1 MEISMYIM
9 QFCENIGGI
18 ILEQIFM
25 TGVEIKKVR
34 HLKNISIPLDNRK
47 RKHLIL
53 TGKNGSGKTSV
64 IEALVKYFEY
74 IISNNYE
81 PYEKVKERCKEYS
94 RRLDVLKNQA
104 DSNEKFSEINST
116 ERSMAAW
123 KNDFEIWNS
132 GATAKINAISLL
144 QNKFKQGN
152 FIFAYYKDEREF
164 LAEKYKNIE
173 KVQFQEKYGIKENP
187 GAKLTKYLV
196 DLKATQA
203 FTKDNQKFEKIEKWF
218 HTFESILKKIFDDDM
233 LELKFDDETFQFS
246 ICEPD
251 REPFDFNT
259 MSRGYAAVLDII
271 NDLIMRMEA
280 KSGLRTE
287 FDMEGIVLVDEIETH
302 LHLEL
307 QKKVLPILTT
317 LFPNI
322 QFIVTTHSPFILS
335 SLDNTV
341 IYDLENKTLVEN
353 GLKNLPYEGIVE
365 GYFKVDTLSEKL
377 RNKFERY
384 KSLVS
389 KQELSDEEYAEIDKL
404 EFYLDEIPDYLAKE
418 LTAEYSRL
426 KLEFSNRG

>member
-1 MEISMYIM
+1 
-9 QFCENIGGI
+9 
-18 ILEQIFM
+18 M

-34 HLKNISIPLDNRK
+34 HLENISIPLDNRK

-81 PYEKVKERCKEYS
+81 PYEKVNERCKEYS
-94 RRLDVLKNQA
+94 RRLNVLKNQA

-123 KNDFEIWNS
+123 KNDFEMWNS

-144 QNKFKQGN
+144 QNKFEQGN

-203 FTKDNQKFEKIEKWF
+203 FTKDNKKFEKIEKWF

-322 QFIVTTHSPFILS
+322 QFIITTHSPFILS
-335 SLDNTV
+335 SLDNAV

-365 GYFKVDTLSEKL
+365 GYFKVDTLSEEL

>member
-1 MEISMYIM
+1 MEQAFLTDI
-9 QFCENIGGI
+9 
-18 ILEQIFM
+18 
-25 TGVEIKKVR
+25 EIKKVR
-34 HLKNISIPLDNRK
+34 HLENIFIPLDKEK

-64 IEALVKYFEY
+64 LEALVQYFSYITADNYYSMEESNRNYKKY
-74 IISNNYE
+74 
-81 PYEKVKERCKEYS
+81 K
-94 RRLDVLKNQA
+94 DQLKDLEEQA
-104 DSNEKFSEINST
+104 DSDEKFEKINSI
-116 ERSMAAW
+116 EKSMKLW
-123 KNDFEIWNS
+123 KKDFDIWNNS
-132 GATAKINAISLL
+132 AVADINSISFLR
-144 QNKFKQGN
+144 NKYKQGN
-152 FIFAYYKDEREF
+152 FIVAYYKDEREF
-164 LAEKYKNIE
+164 QVEEYSNIE
-173 KVQFQEKYGIKENP
+173 KIQFQDKYSINDNP

-203 FTKDNQKFEKIEKWF
+203 FTKDHEKSAKIDRWF
-218 HTFESILKKIFDDDM
+218 CTFESILRAIFNDDN
-233 LELKFDDETFQFS
+233 LQLIFNDETFQFS
-246 ICEPD
+246 ICESD
-251 REPFDFNT
+251 RGPFNFNT
-259 MSRGYAAVLDII
+259 LSRGYAAILDII

-307 QKKVLPILTT
+307 QKKILPVLTT

-335 SLDNTV
+335 SLDNAV
-341 IYDLENKTLVEN
+341 IYDLENRTLVKN

-365 GYFKVDTLSEKL
+365 GYFNVDKLSEEL
-377 RNKFERY
+377 RGKFERY
-384 KSLVS
+384 KALIS
-389 KQELSDEEYAEIDKL
+389 KDELSDEEYEEIDKL

>member
-1 MEISMYIM
+1 M
-9 QFCENIGGI
+9 
-18 ILEQIFM
+18 EQIFM

-34 HLKNISIPLDNRK
+34 HLENISIPLDDRK

-94 RRLDVLKNQA
+94 RRLDALKNQA

-116 ERSMAAW
+116 EQSMAAW
-123 KNDFEIWNS
+123 KNDFEMWNS

-365 GYFKVDTLSEKL
+365 GYFKVDTLSEEL

-384 KSLVS
+384 KSLVL

>member
-1 MEISMYIM
+1 MEQAFLTDI
-9 QFCENIGGI
+9 
-18 ILEQIFM
+18 
-25 TGVEIKKVR
+25 EIKKVR
-34 HLKNISIPLDNRK
+34 HLENIFIPLDKEK

-64 IEALVKYFEY
+64 LEALVQYFSYITADNYYSMEESNRNYKKY
-74 IISNNYE
+74 
-81 PYEKVKERCKEYS
+81 K
-94 RRLDVLKNQA
+94 DQLKDLEEQA
-104 DSNEKFSEINST
+104 DSDEKFEKINSI
-116 ERSMAAW
+116 EKSMKLW
-123 KNDFEIWNS
+123 KKDFDIWNNS
-132 GATAKINAISLL
+132 AVADINSISFLR
-144 QNKFKQGN
+144 NKYKQGN
-152 FIFAYYKDEREF
+152 FIVAYYKDEREF
-164 LAEKYKNIE
+164 QVEEYSNIE
-173 KVQFQEKYGIKENP
+173 KIQFQDKYSINDNP

-203 FTKDNQKFEKIEKWF
+203 FTKDHEKSAKIDRWF
-218 HTFESILKKIFDDDM
+218 CTFESILRAIFNDDN
-233 LELKFDDETFQFS
+233 LQLIFNDETFQFS
-246 ICEPD
+246 ICESD
-251 REPFDFNT
+251 REPFNFNT
-259 MSRGYAAVLDII
+259 LSRGYAAILDII

-307 QKKVLPILTT
+307 QKKILPVLTT

-335 SLDNTV
+335 SLDNAV
-341 IYDLENKTLVEN
+341 IYDLENRTLVKN

-365 GYFKVDTLSEKL
+365 GYFNVDKLSEEL
-377 RNKFERY
+377 RGKFERY
-384 KSLVS
+384 KALIS
-389 KQELSDEEYAEIDKL
+389 KDELSGEEYEEIDKL

>member
-1 MEISMYIM
+1 MEQTFLTDI
-9 QFCENIGGI
+9 
-18 ILEQIFM
+18 
-25 TGVEIKKVR
+25 EIKKVR
-34 HLKNISIPLDNRK
+34 HLENISIPLDKEK

-53 TGKNGSGKTSV
+53 TGKNGSGKTS
-64 IEALVKYFEY
+64 ILEALVKYFLYITSDGYYPIEKVNRNYKEY
-74 IISNNYE
+74 IDELNDLN
-81 PYEKVKERCKEYS
+81 KQKDC
-94 RRLDVLKNQA
+94 D
-104 DSNEKFSEINST
+104 EKFMKINEIEKKVNLWKKDFYIWNNSAIANINS
-116 ERSMAAW
+116 
-123 KNDFEIWNS
+123 
-132 GATAKINAISLL
+132 ISFLR
-144 QNKFKQGN
+144 NKFKQGN

-164 LAEKYKNIE
+164 QVEEYKNIE
-173 KVQFQEKYGIKENP
+173 KIQFKDKYSITDNP

-203 FTKDNQKFEKIEKWF
+203 FTKDNEKSSKIDEWF
-218 HTFESILKKIFDDDM
+218 HTFENILRMIFEDDN
-233 LELKFDDETFQFS
+233 LELQFNDETFQFS
-246 ICEPD
+246 ICESA

-302 LHLEL
+302 LHLDL
-307 QKKVLPILTT
+307 QKKILPVLTA

-322 QFIVTTHSPFILS
+322 QFVVTTHSPFILS
-335 SLDNTV
+335 SLDHAV
-341 IYDLENKTLVEN
+341 IYDLENETLVKD

-365 GYFKVDTLSEKL
+365 GYFNVDKLSEEL
-377 RNKFERY
+377 REKFERY
-384 KSLVS
+384 KVLVS
-389 KQELSDEEYAEIDKL
+389 NDELSDEEYEEIDKL